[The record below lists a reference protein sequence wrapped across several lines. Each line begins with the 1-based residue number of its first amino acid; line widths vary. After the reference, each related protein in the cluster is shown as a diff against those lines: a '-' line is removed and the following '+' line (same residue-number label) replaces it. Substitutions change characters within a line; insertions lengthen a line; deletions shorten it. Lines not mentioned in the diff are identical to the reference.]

1 MAAPSVSPTISD
13 KELYLR
19 LLGYLK
25 PYQKRFTLGFL
36 ATIPAAS
43 LNGALAFLIGPFV
56 DRLLKEQ
63 QFTILFVIPIAIITA
78 SVLQGL
84 CEYVSTYY
92 TTYVGTAVSQD
103 IRVALYKQLTRMDQK
118 YINQSSPGDLLTR
131 YYSDPSRL
139 QQAIVNHLQT
149 FILES
154 FSSIFLASVL
164 FYRSWQFALVA
175 LLVISTIFIPIQ
187 LISKKLRRLD
197 NQTQELLA
205 SIYDIFNESIY
216 GSKVIKIFGLKEYQF
231 KRFSRGLA
239 EYFGTAMRL
248 TRTGAI
254 LHPVMQFITAIGISL
269 IVLFGTVQVQA
280 GQMTPGDM
288 TSFLVALVLLYKPI
302 KNVGSIIGKV
312 QRIFAPAER
321 VFEKLDQEPS
331 IVEVPDPVRVTEFQ
345 SLKLENVSFAYE
357 EGKPVLQ
364 NINLEIRAG
373 EMLAVVGES
382 GGGKSTLVDL
392 IPRFM
397 DPSEGRI
404 LLNGVDLKTV
414 AFKSISD
421 LFAIVTQETLL
432 FDATIREN
440 ILLGKLK
447 ATEAELESALE
458 ASNLTEFVNSLENG
472 LDTRIGPRGV
482 LLSGGQKQRIAIAR
496 AFLKNAPMVIFDE
509 ATSALD
515 NESEAAVQDAMMK
528 VMKGKTVIV
537 IAHRLSTIRFADR
550 ILVVD
555 SGRIAESGSH
565 DELLAQKGI
574 YSRLFYIQF
583 RHDQSYLD
591 YMMAGVKEKE

>member
-1 MAAPSVSPTISD
+1 MATSDAPFSD
-13 KELYLR
+13 KVLYLR
-19 LLGYLK
+19 LLSYLK
-25 PYQKRFTLGFL
+25 PYQQRFALGFL
-36 ATIPAAS
+36 ASIPAAS
-43 LNGALAFLIGPFV
+43 LNAALAFLIGPFV
-56 DRLLKEQ
+56 DKLLSTQ
-63 QFTILFVIPIAIITA
+63 QYTILFVIPIALIVA

-103 IRVALYKQLTRMDQK
+103 IRIQLYKQLTRMDQK
-118 YINQSSPGDLLTR
+118 YLNQSSPGDLITR

-139 QQAIVNHLQT
+139 QSAIVNHLQT
-149 FILES
+149 FILEL
-154 FSSIFLASVL
+154 FSTIFLASVL

-175 LLVISTIFIPIQ
+175 ILVISTIFIPIQ

-197 NQTQELLA
+197 NETQEILA
-205 SIYDIFNESIY
+205 TIYDIFNESIY
-216 GSKVIKIFGLKEYQF
+216 GSKVIKIFGLKNYQF
-231 KRFSRGLA
+231 KRFSKRLN
-239 EYFGTAMRL
+239 EYFGVSMRL
-248 TRTGAI
+248 TRAGAI

-269 IVLFGTVQVQA
+269 IILFGSLQVQA
-280 GQMTPGDM
+280 GQMSPGEM

-321 VFEKLDQEPS
+321 VFEKLDQVPA
-331 IVEVPDPVRVTEFQ
+331 ILEVPNPVQIQEFHA
-345 SLKLENVSFAYE
+345 LRLENVSFAYE
-357 EGKPVLQ
+357 EGKPVLK
-364 NINLEIRAG
+364 NIDLEIRVG
-373 EMLAVVGES
+373 ETLALIGES

-397 DPSEGRI
+397 DPTEGRI
-404 LLNGVDLKTV
+404 LLNGVDLKSV
-414 AFKSISD
+414 SFDSLSS

-440 ILLGKLK
+440 ILLGNLN
-447 ATEAELESALE
+447 ATEQQLDNALE
-458 ASNLTEFVNSLENG
+458 AANLTEFIRSLENG
-472 LDTRIGPRGV
+472 LDTRIGSRGA

-496 AFLKNAPMVIFDE
+496 AFLKDAPVVIFDE

-528 VMKGKTVIV
+528 VMQGKTVIV

-550 ILVVD
+550 ILVIDAGQV
-555 SGRIAESGSH
+555 AESGSH

-574 YSRLFYIQF
+574 YNKLFQIQF
-583 RHDQSYLD
+583 RHDKSYLD
-591 YMMAGVKEKE
+591 YMMTGVSE